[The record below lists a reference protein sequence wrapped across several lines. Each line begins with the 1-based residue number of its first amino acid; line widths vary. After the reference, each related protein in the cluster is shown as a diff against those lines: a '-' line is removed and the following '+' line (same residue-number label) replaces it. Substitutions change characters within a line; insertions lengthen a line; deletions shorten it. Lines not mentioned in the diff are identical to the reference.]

1 MSVNEVRTKRVADID
16 AFVVRGSGYPAT
28 NRTFC
33 IGNEDHTI
41 GNALRHVLIQNSN
54 VTFAG
59 YSVPHPSE
67 PIVQIRIQTNNNS
80 SNNSQQQQQYN
91 NPSRQQQQQQQSS
104 TTNNNTNNRT
114 VTAIDALRQS
124 CLTLHDQC
132 DLVMD
137 QLEELLPDVRED
149 RIKMENF
156 HIQNEDYNNE
166 DYYDDANVED
176 EEDHLQQQQQHV
188 VADDDDDDDNN
199 EAATENM
206 ED

>member
-1 MSVNEVRTKRVADID
+1 MSVNEVRSKRVADSET
-16 AFVVRGSGYPAT
+16 FVVRGSGYPAT

-67 PIVQIRIQTNNNS
+67 PIVQIRIQTKTNTSHN
-80 SNNSQQQQQYN
+80 
-91 NPSRQQQQQQQSS
+91 RQQQSS
-104 TTNNNTNNRT
+104 VSSTNNSNRI
-114 VTAIDALRQS
+114 VTAIEALRQGCS
-124 CLTLHDQC
+124 TLHDQC
-132 DLVMD
+132 DIVMD

-156 HIQNEDYNNE
+156 IIQNEEYYNE
-166 DYYDDANVED
+166 AEYYDEAQGD
-176 EEDHLQQQQQHV
+176 ENDQD
-188 VADDDDDDDNN
+188 VAAPVDQ
-199 EAATENM
+199 M